1 MEIRKNRPVFLNL
14 LRIRMP
20 IMAIQS
26 IMHRIFGVL
35 MVLMLPL
42 VIYLF
47 DLSLKSPPDFD
58 QVNEFLAS
66 SFVRILTAIPVWAL
80 AHHFF
85 AGIRYLLLD
94 VEWGIQRD
102 HARKSAWLVNAIG
115 LLVLVIYLGV
125 VL

>member
-20 IMAIQS
+20 VMAIQS

-35 MVLMLPL
+35 MVFMLPW

-47 DLSLKSPPDFD
+47 DLSLMSPQGFD

-66 SFVRILTAIPVWAL
+66 LFARVLMAIPVWAL
-80 AHHFF
+80 AHHVF

-94 VEWGIQRD
+94 IEWGISRD
-102 HARKSAWLVNAIG
+102 NARRSAWLVNAAG
-115 LLVLVIYLGV
+115 LLVLVIYLG
-125 VL
+125 

>member
-35 MVLMLPL
+35 MVFMLPW

-47 DLSLKSPPDFD
+47 DLSLVNPQGFD
-58 QVNEFLAS
+58 QVREFLAS
-66 SFVRILTAIPVWAL
+66 PFVRILMAIPVWML
-80 AHHFF
+80 AHHIF

-94 VEWGIQRD
+94 VEWGICRD
-102 HARKSAWLVNAIG
+102 NARKSAWLVNAAG
-115 LLVLVIYLGV
+115 LLVPVIYLGV
-125 VL
+125 IL